1 MKTTWNELN
10 VKEKITIVSACVAFF
25 LGWALS
31 IWGFVVPP
39 LGDVADS
46 VLWILGQALIY
57 SASVFG
63 VTSYFSAETV
73 KMKADINKH
82 IETMER
88 MAIQREKLRHGLD
101 VEEVPNEEI
110 G

>member
-1 MKTTWNELN
+1 MKNTWLN
-10 VKEKITIVSACVAFF
+10 LNIKEKIAIVTAIAAFIF
-25 LGWALS
+25 GWGLS
-31 IWGFVVPP
+31 IAGFCLPP

-63 VTSYFSAETV
+63 VTSYFNAETV
-73 KMKADINKH
+73 KMKRDISEH
-82 IETMER
+82 IDRIER
-88 MAIQREKLRHGLD
+88 MRLENIK
-101 VEEVPNEEI
+101 EEDEDE

>member
-1 MKTTWNELN
+1 MKNTWLN
-10 VKEKITIVSACVAFF
+10 LNIKEKIAIVTAIAAFIFGWGLSVA
-25 LGWALS
+25 
-31 IWGFVVPP
+31 GFCLPP

-63 VTSYFSAETV
+63 VTSYFNAETV
-73 KMKADINKH
+73 RMKRDISEH
-82 IETMER
+82 IDRIER
-88 MAIQREKLRHGLD
+88 MRLGNIK
-101 VEEVPNEEI
+101 EEDEDE